1 MPPKRRRRFQGLYYH
16 SSPPKVLPMNGQLP
30 NDSGRR
36 RRGSDDFSIKL
47 STIRIWMHEKEIGK
61 LTRIL
66 WAGQGNRLR
75 QQASTN
81 PRVKRFLAAVP
92 YVMNSIRDVHQA
104 VIDNNLENLQAHLEP
119 PVPPALVTC
128 RDANGLN
135 LIHKAAGLGHA
146 TILEYLITTWPDGV
160 HECDITGKTPL
171 HWAASAK
178 NNMRCYTL
186 LTQAGCDEEAV
197 DYKMKTPSFYRHKP
211 HEIERAFLTYVPEA
225 PRVSPDVA
233 TDWEALSDDSG
244 DGKNPNIKIPEM
256 NGFGR
261 HSNTE
266 SNENTSEAEMTEG
279 ASAADDDDAGGG
291 DDEAL
296 TEEPEKEEEPAAEE
310 NGDGDAEP
318 AADEEEEQAE
328 EEKPA
333 EDETE
338 DKKEEENAEETENAN
353 EEAQT
358 NDDEAT
364 AEDKEEPQDEKQTQS
379 VNETNATTTTNDSET
394 NKAEEEDHEGENEKQ
409 NDEEESENSKETVI
423 EKSDE
428 GAQEREDNEKEVNEK
443 DEKTIETAEE
453 IKEIEEKQVETED
466 SDKSEKKKED
476 DEDLESHDKEK
487 EKDEVVESHDK
498 AKEEKEDLESHD
510 KGKEEEEDLESH
522 DKGKEEKKDLESHD
536 KGKEE
541 EEDLESH
548 DKGKTEEKSEDQ
560 VKENEQDSSKEA
572 ETKEDENEAN
582 DKANEVELNG
592 NNKGEHNEEKG
603 DSIKEGDNEGKGDGK
618 DVVKDMEDRDDLTK
632 NDHEK
637 DSLEE
642 GNQENNKNN
651 EKDEKNE
658 TVENTSKNN
667 EKEDDNKDKENDD
680 QTQGKNGE
688 SKTEGKHEES
698 SIKEETEISVDSGK
712 EDGNISK
719 NKEDSAK
726 EDVNSTKEETI
737 TEVEKEKKKENETN
751 GKPAENENVPDV
763 GSNKSSENGKDEE
776 QVPKTDDNQ
785 KDIKIIEEKS
795 ENAEEE
801 IKKEKLGTNE
811 SFVKLNLVPTGILK
825 EDHKETS
832 MSDEKKKTEEQEED
846 ENNNNA
852 VSPIN
857 NEEKDDQD
865 PNRSSESPQ
874 KSPKSPSDTDE
885 SQDIEDFLKQTQQDI
900 SNKFDEISDNLKE
913 NVKEFSNK
921 IKNIFTTSDENEN
934 DDKRDGEEREDN
946 DTPKDSNE
954 NESNDIVVG
963 NANTPK
969 SQHKV
974 VNGKGSG
981 RKSGK
986 HRSGGENSS
995 EDDDDEDDE
1004 ESRINRIIASGDM
1017 EQLAQIVLNGDGQK
1031 LLNVKA
1037 KEPEIQAFLRNVP
1050 NYMDKIRR
1058 VHEAARGGSLLNL
1071 QQALDRRKFA
1081 IAKDEISPNGATPLH
1096 VAVLFGHSDI
1106 VRYLSARFPET
1117 TSVTDNDGRTA
1128 LHYAAV
1134 ISDNG
1139 HFYNVLQQLGAN
1151 PKAMDNF
1158 DKTPEQY
1165 LADNDMKDTFNYGLL
1180 LKNFGAEELE
1190 EQLLSDQVPDDLHS
1204 SRRLLNDGDIQRTL
1218 DRCFSVIQES
1228 SKVWSG
1234 ATASALAQKK
1244 PLSDNNSLQLAV
1256 TGYLSR
1262 FLKPSVYEKIKKR
1275 QTRLDHNL
1283 FDVLWPALRKTSKER
1298 HLEEDINCGV
1308 IAPDFDVY
1316 VVFQE
1321 FMVPL
1326 IKDMHCMSVT
1336 ADFKPHPRI
1345 AYFPMQNAERLNTA
1359 YFVFEDD
1366 SNLVVRCQVECSRNL
1381 DTFELPLNLTI
1392 GQIEQ
1397 AERLMMAK
1405 IFSSA
1410 FIEAIDEE
1418 EPGSYYTLTEIL
1430 EENSEVHE
1438 MLSSY
1443 NLLIPLLDQKDAVQQ
1458 AESIAFNGPLWPY
1471 GRGVYVSASNNM
1483 ALWLN
1488 CQEHLRI
1495 ISSTSSKDA
1504 ADIGSVYT
1512 RIGRCISFLEQQ
1524 LHFKESYL
1532 LGYLQSRPS
1541 FLGTG
1546 LKMTTIIR
1554 LPNLMKE
1561 MDNLRHLC
1569 SVRGL
1574 ALTTNRQSKLSVRLI
1589 NMQSMGSVEHI
1600 LFQDYCTAVTNILS
1614 LEKDM
1619 SLTNSKHIA
1628 SMLVKIFRRKIEN
1641 QSFEENPIFKTE
1653 QGKYL
1658 AENLADPLIKALTQ
1672 VAQKRPQDPLQYLTN
1687 YLQTFVA
1694 QRNTNGRTVV
1704 RAAVHSGSSHTDST
1718 ALAANSQTD
1727 SLEEKPIVPTSRM
1740 NGHVTRDKGEDIET
1754 DPAQQQIYDE
1764 DADEAEAA
1772 LSKRLEERD
1781 EHGQSMLHFAS
1792 ARSHRR
1798 GGLLQ
1803 LIEESKVDITY
1814 RDELYRTARDVAL
1827 QANQVVNA
1835 KDIDRYLISLA
1846 IVGDVKPFEYFAIA
1860 GYDHIIDL
1868 MEDDKSII
1876 EVAESKGH
1884 TELATYLRTIRPM
1897 EELREE
1903 LHQMIRDHKADRV
1916 KEIVAGPEAKWLLM
1930 ARNYYGRTALHIA
1943 ILKEDEELVEHFVK
1957 ICPEALKIG
1966 DNLERSPLH
1975 YAMGTNLVE
1984 GISRILIQNG
1994 AKRTNK
2000 DLKGRQPSYYFMN
2013 KADILRLQ
2021 EEEDENR

>member
-30 NDSGRR
+30 NDSARR

-296 TEEPEKEEEPAAEE
+296 TEEPEKEGEPAAEE

-318 AADEEEEQAE
+318 VADEEEEEEQAE

-338 DKKEEENAEETENAN
+338 DKKVEENGEETESAN
-353 EEAQT
+353 EETQT
-358 NDDEAT
+358 NDDEAAAA

-453 IKEIEEKQVETED
+453 IKEIEEKKVGTED

-487 EKDEVVESHDK
+487 EEDEVVESHDK

-522 DKGKEEKKDLESHD
+522 DKGKEEK
-536 KGKEE
+536 
-541 EEDLESH
+541 EDLESH
-548 DKGKTEEKSEDQ
+548 DKGKAEEKSEDH

-572 ETKEDENEAN
+572 ETKEGENEAN

-618 DVVKDMEDRDDLTK
+618 DVVKDMEDKDDLTK

-651 EKDEKNE
+651 EKDEENE
-658 TVENTSKNN
+658 TVEKTNKNN

-680 QTQGKNGE
+680 QTQGKNGD

-698 SIKEETEISVDSGK
+698 SIKDETEISVDSGK
-712 EDGNISK
+712 VDANITK

-737 TEVEKEKKKENETN
+737 TEVETEKEKKNETN
-751 GKPAENENVPDV
+751 GKPAENEKMPDV

-825 EDHKETS
+825 ADHKETS

-852 VSPIN
+852 VSPTN
-857 NEEKDDQD
+857 NEEKDDHD

-900 SNKFDEISDNLKE
+900 SDKFDEISDNLKE

-934 DDKRDGEEREDN
+934 DDKRDGDEREDN
-946 DTPKDSNE
+946 KTPKDSNE

-1037 KEPEIQAFLRNVP
+1037 KESEIQAFLRNVP

-1190 EQLLSDQVPDDLHS
+1190 EQLLSDQ
-1204 SRRLLNDGDIQRTL
+1204 G
-1218 DRCFSVIQES
+1218 
-1228 SKVWSG
+1228 
-1234 ATASALAQKK
+1234 
-1244 PLSDNNSLQLAV
+1244 
-1256 TGYLSR
+1256 
-1262 FLKPSVYEKIKKR
+1262 
-1275 QTRLDHNL
+1275 
-1283 FDVLWPALRKTSKER
+1283 
-1298 HLEEDINCGV
+1298 
-1308 IAPDFDVY
+1308 
-1316 VVFQE
+1316 
-1321 FMVPL
+1321 
-1326 IKDMHCMSVT
+1326 
-1336 ADFKPHPRI
+1336 
-1345 AYFPMQNAERLNTA
+1345 
-1359 YFVFEDD
+1359 
-1366 SNLVVRCQVECSRNL
+1366 
-1381 DTFELPLNLTI
+1381 
-1392 GQIEQ
+1392 
-1397 AERLMMAK
+1397 
-1405 IFSSA
+1405 
-1410 FIEAIDEE
+1410 
-1418 EPGSYYTLTEIL
+1418 
-1430 EENSEVHE
+1430 
-1438 MLSSY
+1438 
-1443 NLLIPLLDQKDAVQQ
+1443 
-1458 AESIAFNGPLWPY
+1458 
-1471 GRGVYVSASNNM
+1471 
-1483 ALWLN
+1483 
-1488 CQEHLRI
+1488 
-1495 ISSTSSKDA
+1495 
-1504 ADIGSVYT
+1504 
-1512 RIGRCISFLEQQ
+1512 
-1524 LHFKESYL
+1524 
-1532 LGYLQSRPS
+1532 
-1541 FLGTG
+1541 
-1546 LKMTTIIR
+1546 
-1554 LPNLMKE
+1554 
-1561 MDNLRHLC
+1561 
-1569 SVRGL
+1569 
-1574 ALTTNRQSKLSVRLI
+1574 
-1589 NMQSMGSVEHI
+1589 
-1600 LFQDYCTAVTNILS
+1600 
-1614 LEKDM
+1614 
-1619 SLTNSKHIA
+1619 
-1628 SMLVKIFRRKIEN
+1628 KIEN
-1641 QSFEENPIFKTE
+1641 HSFEENPIFKTE

-1704 RAAVHSGSSHTDST
+1704 QAAVHSGSSHTDST

-1727 SLEEKPIVPTSRM
+1727 SLEEKPVIPTSRM
-1740 NGHVTRDKGEDIET
+1740 NGHVTRDKGEDIGT
-1754 DPAQQQIYDE
+1754 DPAQQQIDDE

-1803 LIEESKVDITY
+1803 LIEESNVDITY

-1860 GYDHIIDL
+1860 GYDHIIDV
-1868 MEDDKSII
+1868 MEDDRSII

-1903 LHQMIRDHKADRV
+1903 LHQMIRDHKVDRV